1 MRHPIAGR
9 SGCFVPTAKA
19 LKTKPENVMSEE
31 VHYFVRGMKL
41 VEAIVDQL
49 QLAGFESKKISVL
62 LPDKTVTK
70 RFAHQHHT
78 KVPDGTATLA
88 GAGGLIVGAVVGA
101 AFGWLTSLGT
111 INLPGGGFLVSA
123 GPILA
128 LLIGGAVGSALGG
141 ILGAMVGL
149 EFSCSE
155 IKRYERQLQEG
166 QILISVC
173 ANETQEAKRARDI
186 FRVLEALDKSSA
198 THESMTRNSQDSS
211 QVGWHCA
218 A

>member
-1 MRHPIAGR
+1 
-9 SGCFVPTAKA
+9 
-19 LKTKPENVMSEE
+19 MSEV
-31 VHYFVRGMKL
+31 VHYFARSMRL

-49 QLAGFESKKISVL
+49 QLAGFDSRRISVL

-78 KVPDGTATLA
+78 RVPDEAGTVA
-88 GAGGLIVGAVVGA
+88 GAGGVVVGSIVGA
-101 AFGWLTSLGT
+101 AFGWLASLGT

-123 GPILA
+123 GPIVA
-128 LLIGGAVGSALGG
+128 TLLGGAVGAVLGG
-141 ILGAMVGL
+141 ILGAIIGH
-149 EFSCSE
+149 EFSASE

-166 QILISVC
+166 QILISVS
-173 ANETQEAKRARDI
+173 ADETLEAKRARDI
-186 FRVLEALDKSSA
+186 FQVVEALDKSSV
-198 THESMTRNSQDSS
+198 TRNSAAQDSQDSS